1 MNFPPT
7 VDLTNAFPFTDE
19 NGEAWPGMTIR
30 DYFVAA
36 VVNGYFSNSREA
48 AYTAEDVARMAYK
61 VADAMMAERN
71 KTL

>member
-19 NGEAWPGMTIR
+19 NGEAWPGMSIR
-30 DYFVAA
+30 DVFAAA
-36 VVNGYFSNSREA
+36 VLAGTYANTHYQDMKF
-48 AYTAEDVARMAYK
+48 AEVTNMAYAQ
-61 VADAMMAERN
+61 ADSMMAERN

>member
-19 NGEAWPGMTIR
+19 NGEAWPGMSIR
-30 DYFVAA
+30 DYFAAA
-36 VVNGYFSNSREA
+36 VLNGYFSNSREV
-48 AYTAEDVARMAYK
+48 AYTAEDISRMAYK
-61 VADAMMAERN
+61 IADAMMVERN